1 MATNITRTYRVRGM
15 DCTSCAENLERGIG
29 KLSGVDGVRID
40 FMAEKIHID
49 GAATLGDINQ
59 RAQSLG
65 HYEII
70 DEVTA
75 PTSQT
80 GDRTGLF
87 SGGVMGFVGYLLR
100 ERPTQLALI
109 GGTLILLTVIAALL
123 GLNSTVANVLY
134 VIAMSIAAYPI
145 AKSGLINLAV
155 NRNFNLNL
163 LMTIAAVGAVVI
175 GEMLEAAV
183 VIFLFAIGEA
193 MEGFTADR
201 ARESIRSL
209 ADLTP
214 PQANRLH
221 DDHTDVVPIEEL
233 QVGDHILVKPGE
245 RIPMDGIIIRGT
257 SGVNQAPITGESV
270 PVSKSADDTVYAGTI
285 NGDGALTVTVTAIAA
300 DNTLNRIIKLVEE
313 AQSSRAPSQR
323 RIDKFANWYTP
334 SMAFVALL
342 VAIIPPLVFGAPFF
356 DPASGGHGWLYRAL
370 ALLMIACPCALVIST
385 PVTVVS
391 AITTAARH
399 GVLIKGGLHLENLG
413 RIRAIA
419 FDKTGTL
426 TTGKPVVTSYHGV
439 NCDPNCPDCDNMIA
453 VAAAVEQQSTH
464 PLAQAVVHAADS
476 LENRYTAQSVS
487 NLSGR
492 GVQGQ
497 VNGQT
502 VTIGSHRLFDDQFPH
517 DKSLCETLTGY
528 EQAGKTAM
536 LVAQDDTVT
545 GVILVA
551 DTPRDDSQHV
561 ISELK
566 SLGLKTIMLTGDNA
580 TVAHVIAGQVGVD
593 EVRAGLMPADK
604 TTAVQN
610 LAAQY
615 GQVAMIGDGVNDTPA
630 LAAATVG
637 IAMGGAGSAQ
647 AIETADIAL
656 MADDLRQLPFTLRLS
671 QFAANL
677 ITWNIALS
685 LGIKLVFT
693 VLAIA
698 GMTTLW
704 FAILADTGLLILV
717 TLNGMRPLRFAQ
729 SQ

>member
-1 MATNITRTYRVRGM
+1 MNTTKTYRVRGM
-15 DCTSCAENLERGIG
+15 DCTSCADNLEKGIG

-49 GAATLGDINQ
+49 GNVSLDDINH

-65 HYEII
+65 HYEVI
-70 DEVTA
+70 DDTLKDDAAKTE
-75 PTSQT
+75 
-80 GDRTGLF
+80 LF
-87 SGGVMGFVGYLLR
+87 TGGVMGFVRYLLR

-109 GGTLILLTVIAALL
+109 GGALTLLTVIASLL
-123 GLNSTVANVLY
+123 GLNTTLANIAY
-134 VIAMSIAAYPI
+134 VIAMSVAAYPI
-145 AKSGLINLAV
+145 AKSGIINLAV

-193 MEGFTADR
+193 MEGFTTDR

-214 PQANRLH
+214 PHANRVH
-221 DDHTDVVPIEEL
+221 GDHTDVVPIEQL

-245 RIPMDGIIIRGT
+245 RIPMDGMILSGE

-270 PVSKSADDTVYAGTI
+270 PVSKSTGDEVYAGTI
-285 NGDGALTVTVTAIAA
+285 NGDGALTVEVTNLAA

-313 AQSSRAPSQR
+313 AQSSQAPSQR
-323 RIDKFANWYTP
+323 RIDRFANWYTP
-334 SMAFVALL
+334 TMAIVALL
-342 VAIIPPLVFGAPFF
+342 VATIPPLVFGAPFL
-356 DPASGGHGWLYRAL
+356 DPATGGHGWLYRAL

-391 AITTAARH
+391 AITTAARR

-439 NCDPNCPDCDNMIA
+439 NCDPDCPNCDDMLA

-464 PLAQAVVHAADS
+464 PLAQAVVHAADG
-476 LENRYTAQSVS
+476 LKNRYTASTVN

-497 VNGQT
+497 VNGEKIT
-502 VTIGSHRLFDDQFPH
+502 VGSHRLFDQQFPH
-517 DKSLCETLTGY
+517 DDTLCKAVQRY
-528 EQAGKTAM
+528 ERDGNTTM
-536 LVAQDDTVT
+536 MVAQGDKIT
-545 GVILVA
+545 GVIMVA
-551 DTPRDDSQHV
+551 DTPRDDSQRV
-561 ISELK
+561 LSELK
-566 SLGLKTIMLTGDNA
+566 SLGLKTIMLTGDNT
-580 TVAHVIAGQVGVD
+580 TVANVIAAQVGVD
-593 EVRAGLMPADK
+593 DIRAELMPQDK
-604 TTAVQN
+604 TTAMQE
-610 LAAQY
+610 LLRDY

-630 LAAATVG
+630 LATATVG

-656 MADDLRQLPFTLRLS
+656 MADDLRQLPFTMRLS
-671 QFAANL
+671 RFAANL

-685 LGIKLVFT
+685 LGIKLLFT
-693 VLAIA
+693 VLAIG

-717 TLNGMRPLRFAQ
+717 TMNGMRPLRFAN
-729 SQ
+729 